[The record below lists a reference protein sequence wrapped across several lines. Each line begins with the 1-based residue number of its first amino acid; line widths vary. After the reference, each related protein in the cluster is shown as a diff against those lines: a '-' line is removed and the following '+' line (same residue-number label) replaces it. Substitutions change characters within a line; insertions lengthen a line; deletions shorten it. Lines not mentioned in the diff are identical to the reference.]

1 MRRAALLVL
10 AVALLLGGD
19 RFASGYASS
28 RTEDA
33 IGDYL
38 AGVADVEV
46 GIDSFPFLGR
56 LGASG
61 SVSRLDVRLT
71 DVLGQAVNLAAVRF
85 DARGVELDRGALLD
99 GDVYVTGVR
108 EVRVAARITEA
119 EVRRL
124 TRADVALEDGR
135 ATVTVAGARLGADVS
150 VVDGTIRL
158 AVAALDLRVPLP
170 DTGFLPCRADARVV
184 DGALLAQCVADEL
197 PSFVAGAVTRRR

>member
-28 RTEDA
+28 RAQDA

-38 AGVADVEV
+38 AGVAEVEV
-46 GIDSFPFLGR
+46 DIDSFPFVGR
-56 LGASG
+56 LGVAG

-71 DVLGQAVNLAAVRF
+71 DVLGQAVNMAAVRF
-85 DARGVELDRGALLD
+85 DARGVELDRGALLG
-99 GDVYVTGVR
+99 GDVYVTDVR
-108 EVRVAARITEA
+108 EVRVAARITET

-124 TRADVALEDGR
+124 TRADVQLEAGR

-158 AVAALDLRVPLP
+158 GVAGLDLRVPLP
-170 DTGFLPCRADARVV
+170 DSGFLPCEVDARVV
-184 DGALLAQCVADEL
+184 DGALLAHCVADEL
-197 PSFVAGAVTRRR
+197 PSFIAGAVTRR